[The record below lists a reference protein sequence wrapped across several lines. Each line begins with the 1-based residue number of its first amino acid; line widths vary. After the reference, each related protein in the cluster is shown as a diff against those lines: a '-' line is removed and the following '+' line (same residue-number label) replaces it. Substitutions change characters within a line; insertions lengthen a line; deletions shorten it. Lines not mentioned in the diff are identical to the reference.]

1 MLICELLFLYSLI
14 ALVVLKF
21 NKPYLSVLQVKI
33 LGWIIAGVMVG
44 ALIFEML
51 TIILFLEKKPK
62 DKKSDKKEKDKKE
75 KEKKEKEIEKEKK
88 EKES

>member
-62 DKKSDKKEKDKKE
+62 DKKSDKKEKEKKDKEKEIEKE
-75 KEKKEKEIEKEKK
+75 KEKKEKE
-88 EKES
+88 S

>member
-62 DKKSDKKEKDKKE
+62 DKKSDKKEKEKKD
-75 KEKKEKEIEKEKK
+75 KEKEIEKEKK